1 MFITKSSQSIKIQ
14 SEVSCPSTPRTK
26 ILFLLRSSTT
36 LSERAFACLDEVAD
50 AMIISSANEEIS
62 VQPLRG
68 IIFDRNG
75 EILVNNLPTFDL
87 ITKPY
92 FIDNPNDFLLKL
104 SSFIRIDREDK
115 ELFLTQFKR
124 AKALNKELT
133 LKQSISEEERA
144 RFLVRSH
151 MFENT
156 YVGKRYLRNYLYPE
170 IFSHSIGYVGRP
182 NEEETDMLYALQN
195 LNKKINYTYTN
206 QLIIGKT
213 GLEFIYEDSLKGEF
227 GNNLREVDA
236 QGKTIDEKISSDPEI
251 GKDLYTSLDLKSHQ
265 AAHKA
270 FSNRKGAVVAVDI
283 KDGSIV
289 TLFSSPTFSTNQ
301 LANGILKKDF
311 DQLLSSNEKPFFNRA
326 LKGRYPPASA
336 IKPAIAIYGIEEGL
350 IDWNFSIF
358 DEGFFTLPED
368 GRIYRD
374 WKEGGHGNTNL
385 FKAITQSSNTY
396 FFDLAYRSDI
406 NQLNKHLLSLGFGQ
420 KACIDC
426 FEEDKVFVPEP
437 NWKMNKHNFGWFKG
451 DTVNMGVGQ
460 GYLVSTPIQLAKY
473 AYIIANKGKY
483 NDLSLKKNLV
493 KDKKSINFSKFSNDD
508 WYKLHES
515 MINVVEGNTGTARRL
530 KEKKSYIVAA
540 KTGTAELV
548 SGDNRE
554 QYMETRLDNSLRDH
568 ALIIAF
574 GPMPN
579 PRYAV
584 SVVVENGESGGSVAG
599 PVAIS
604 VLNALI
610 QE

>member
-1 MFITKSSQSIKIQ
+1 MTEINETYKEKTSFNKRLIFLYVVFGILGIVFYYQIFNLQISNY
-14 SEVSCPSTPRTK
+14 SEYEIAAK
-26 ILFLLRSSTT
+26 NNK
-36 LSERAFACLDEVAD
+36 
-50 AMIISSANEEIS
+50 NEEIS

-68 IIFDRNG
+68 IIYDRNG
-75 EILVNNLPTFDL
+75 EILVNNIPSFDL
-87 ITKPY
+87 ITKPI
-92 FIDNPNDFLLKL
+92 FIDDSNDFLLKL
-104 SSFIRIDREDK
+104 SSFLEIDEDEK
-115 ELFLTQFKR
+115 KVFLSKFEK

-133 LKQSISEEERA
+133 LMQSISDEDRA
-144 RFLVRSH
+144 KFLVRSH
-151 MFENT
+151 MFENA

-182 NEEETDMLYALQN
+182 NEDELDDIYELKG
-195 LNKKINYTYTN
+195 LNQKINFTYTN
-206 QLIIGKT
+206 QLIVGKT
-213 GLEFIYEDSLKGEF
+213 GLEFTYEDILTGEF
-227 GNNLREVDA
+227 GKNLREVDA
-236 QGKTIDEKISSDPEI
+236 RGRTLGEEISIESKA
-251 GKDLYTSLDLKSHQ
+251 GNNLHTSLDLKSHQ

-270 FSNRKGAVVAVDI
+270 LNNRKGAVVAIDI

-301 LANGILKKDF
+301 LVNGILQKDL
-311 DQLLSSNEKPFFNRA
+311 DKLLLSQEKPFFNRA
-326 LKGRYPPASA
+326 LKGRYPPASS
-336 IKPAIAIYGIEEGL
+336 IKPAIAMFGIDQGL

-374 WKEGGHGNTNL
+374 WKEGGHGDTNL

-406 NQLNKHLLSLGFGQ
+406 NQLHQHLLSIGFGN
-420 KACIDC
+420 KTCIDC

-437 NWKMNKHNFGWFKG
+437 SWKMNKHNFGWFKG

-473 AYIIANKGKY
+473 AYIIANKGNFY
-483 NDLSLKKNLV
+483 DLSLKKDLV
-493 KDKKSINFSKFSNDD
+493 KNEKNIEFNKFSNDD
-508 WYKLHES
+508 WFKLHES
-515 MINVVEGNTGTARRL
+515 MVNVVEGNTGTARSLR
-530 KEKKSYIVAA
+530 EKKDYIVAA

-554 QYMETRLDNSLRDH
+554 QYSETRLDDSLRDH

-604 VLNALI
+604 VLNSLI

>member
-1 MFITKSSQSIKIQ
+1 MDINETLREKSSFNKRFIFLYLIFGIMGVVFYYQIFNLQISNY
-14 SEVSCPSTPRTK
+14 SEYEIAAK
-26 ILFLLRSSTT
+26 NNKNI
-36 LSERAFACLDEVAD
+36 
-50 AMIISSANEEIS
+50 EIS

-75 EILVNNLPTFDL
+75 EILVNNIPTFDL

-92 FIDNPNDFLLKL
+92 FIDNPDDFLLAL
-104 SSFIRIDREDK
+104 SSFLKITNEEK
-115 ELFLTQFKR
+115 ENFLEEFDN

-133 LKQSISEEERA
+133 LMRSITDEEKA
-144 RFLVRSH
+144 KFLVRSH
-151 MFENT
+151 SLKNA

-182 NEEETDMLYALQN
+182 NEDELDKIYGSLN
-195 LNKKINYTYTN
+195 LNNKINFSYTN
-206 QLIIGKT
+206 QLLVGKT
-213 GLEFIYEDSLKGEF
+213 GLEVIYEDSLKGEF
-227 GNNLREVDA
+227 GTNIREVDA
-236 QGKTIDEKISSDPEI
+236 RGRTIDEAISASPKT
-251 GKDLYTSLDLKSHQ
+251 GNNLYTSLDLKSHQ
-265 AAHKA
+265 AANKA
-270 FSNRKGAVVAVDI
+270 LNGRKGAIVAIDI

-289 TLFSSPTFSTNQ
+289 TLFSSPTFSANQ
-301 LANGILKKDF
+301 LANGILKRDF

-326 LKGRYPPASA
+326 LKGRYPPASS
-336 IKPAIAIYGIEEGL
+336 IKPAIAIYGIEEEL
-350 IDWNFSIF
+350 IDWDFSLF

-406 NQLNKHLLSLGFGQ
+406 NKLNAHLSSLGFGD

-426 FEEDKVFVPEP
+426 FEEDRVFVPNP
-437 NWKMNKHNFGWFKG
+437 SWKMNKHNFGWFKG

-483 NDLSLKKNLV
+483 SDLSLKKDLV
-493 KDKKSINFSKFSNDD
+493 KNEMNIQFNTFSNDD

-515 MINVVEGNTGTARRL
+515 MVNVIEGNTGTARRL
-530 KEKKSYIVAA
+530 KETKSYVVAA

-548 SGDNRE
+548 SADSKD
-554 QYMETRLDNSLRDH
+554 QYVETRLDDSLRDH

-574 GPMPN
+574 GPIPN

-604 VLNALI
+604 VLNSLI

>member
-1 MFITKSSQSIKIQ
+1 MIEINETYKEKISFNKRLIFLYVVFGILGIVFYYQ
-14 SEVSCPSTPRTK
+14 IFNLQISNYSEYEIAAK
-26 ILFLLRSSTT
+26 NNK
-36 LSERAFACLDEVAD
+36 
-50 AMIISSANEEIS
+50 NEEIS

-68 IIFDRNG
+68 IIYDRNG
-75 EILVNNLPTFDL
+75 EILVNNIPSFDL
-87 ITKPY
+87 ITKPI
-92 FIDNPNDFLLKL
+92 FIDDSNDFLLKL
-104 SSFIRIDREDK
+104 SSFLEIDEDEK
-115 ELFLTQFKR
+115 KVFLSQFEK

-133 LKQSISEEERA
+133 LMQSISDEDRA
-144 RFLVRSH
+144 KFLVRSH
-151 MFENT
+151 MFENA

-182 NEEETDMLYALQN
+182 NEDELDDIYELKG
-195 LNKKINYTYTN
+195 LNQKINFTYTN
-206 QLIIGKT
+206 QLIVGKT
-213 GLEFIYEDSLKGEF
+213 GLEFTYEDILTGEF
-227 GNNLREVDA
+227 GKNLREVDA
-236 QGKTIDEKISSDPEI
+236 RGRTLGEEISTESKA
-251 GKDLYTSLDLKSHQ
+251 GNNLYTSLDLQSHQ

-270 FSNRKGAVVAVDI
+270 LNNRKGAVVAIDI

-301 LANGILKKDF
+301 LVNGILQKDL
-311 DQLLSSNEKPFFNRA
+311 DKLLFSQEKPFFNRA
-326 LKGRYPPASA
+326 LKGRYPPASS
-336 IKPAIAIYGIEEGL
+336 IKPAIAMFGIDLGL

-374 WKEGGHGNTNL
+374 WKEGGHGDTNL

-406 NQLNKHLLSLGFGQ
+406 NQLNKHLLSIGFGD
-420 KACIDC
+420 KTCIDC

-437 NWKMNKHNFGWFKG
+437 SWKMNKHNFGWFKG

-473 AYIIANKGKY
+473 AYIIANKGNFY
-483 NDLSLKKNLV
+483 DLSLKRDLV
-493 KDKKSINFSKFSNDD
+493 KNEKSIEFNKFSNDD
-508 WYKLHES
+508 WFKLHES
-515 MINVVEGNTGTARRL
+515 MVNVIEGNTGTARSLR
-530 KEKKSYIVAA
+530 EKKDYIVAA

-554 QYMETRLDNSLRDH
+554 QYSETRLDDSLRDH

-604 VLNALI
+604 VLNSLI

>member
-1 MFITKSSQSIKIQ
+1 MDINETLREKSSFNKRFIFLYLIFGIMGAVFYYQIFNLQISNY
-14 SEVSCPSTPRTK
+14 SEYEIAAK
-26 ILFLLRSSTT
+26 NNKNI
-36 LSERAFACLDEVAD
+36 
-50 AMIISSANEEIS
+50 EIS

-75 EILVNNLPTFDL
+75 EILVNNIPTFDL

-92 FIDNPNDFLLKL
+92 FIDNPDDFLLAL
-104 SSFIRIDREDK
+104 SSFLKITNEEK
-115 ELFLTQFKR
+115 ENFLEEFDN

-133 LKQSISEEERA
+133 LMRSITDEEKA
-144 RFLVRSH
+144 KFLVRSH
-151 MFENT
+151 SLKNA

-182 NEEETDMLYALQN
+182 NEDELDKIYGSLN
-195 LNKKINYTYTN
+195 LNNKINFSYTN
-206 QLIIGKT
+206 QLLVGKT
-213 GLEFIYEDSLKGEF
+213 GLEVIYEDTLKGEF
-227 GNNLREVDA
+227 GTNIREVDA
-236 QGKTIDEKISSDPEI
+236 RGRTIDEAISASPKT
-251 GKDLYTSLDLKSHQ
+251 GNNLYTSLDLKSHQ
-265 AAHKA
+265 AANKA
-270 FSNRKGAVVAVDI
+270 LNGRKGAIVAIDI

-289 TLFSSPTFSTNQ
+289 TLFSSPTFSANQ
-301 LANGILKKDF
+301 LANGILKRDF

-326 LKGRYPPASA
+326 LKGRYPPASS
-336 IKPAIAIYGIEEGL
+336 IKPAIAIYGIEEEL
-350 IDWNFSIF
+350 IDWDFSLF

-406 NQLNKHLLSLGFGQ
+406 NKLNAHLVSLGFGD

-426 FEEDKVFVPEP
+426 FEEDRVFVPNP
-437 NWKMNKHNFGWFKG
+437 SWKMNKHNFGWFKG

-483 NDLSLKKNLV
+483 SDLSLKKDLV
-493 KDKKSINFSKFSNDD
+493 KNEMNIQFNKFSDDD

-515 MINVVEGNTGTARRL
+515 MVNVIEGDTGTARRL
-530 KEKKSYIVAA
+530 KETKSYVVAA

-548 SGDNRE
+548 SADSKD
-554 QYMETRLDNSLRDH
+554 QYVETRLDDSLRDH

-574 GPMPN
+574 GPIPN
-579 PRYAV
+579 PRYAI

-604 VLNALI
+604 VLNSLI

>member
-1 MFITKSSQSIKIQ
+1 MDINETLREKSSFNKRFIFLYLIFGIMGVVFYYQIFNLQISNY
-14 SEVSCPSTPRTK
+14 SEYEIAAK
-26 ILFLLRSSTT
+26 NNKNI
-36 LSERAFACLDEVAD
+36 
-50 AMIISSANEEIS
+50 EIS

-75 EILVNNLPTFDL
+75 EILVNNIPTFDL

-92 FIDNPNDFLLKL
+92 FIDNPDDFLLAL
-104 SSFIRIDREDK
+104 SSFLKITNEEK
-115 ELFLTQFKR
+115 KNFLEEFDN

-133 LKQSISEEERA
+133 LMRSITDEEKA
-144 RFLVRSH
+144 KFLVRSH
-151 MFENT
+151 SFKNA

-182 NEEETDMLYALQN
+182 NEDELDKIYGSLN
-195 LNKKINYTYTN
+195 LNNKINFSYTN
-206 QLIIGKT
+206 QLLVGKT
-213 GLEFIYEDSLKGEF
+213 GLEVIYEDTLKGEF
-227 GNNLREVDA
+227 GVNIREVDA
-236 QGKTIDEKISSDPEI
+236 RGRTIDEAISASPKT
-251 GKDLYTSLDLKSHQ
+251 GNNLYTSLDLKSHQ
-265 AAHKA
+265 VANKA
-270 FSNRKGAVVAVDI
+270 LNGRKGAIVAIDI

-289 TLFSSPTFSTNQ
+289 TLFSSPTFSANQ
-301 LANGILKKDF
+301 LANGILKRDF

-326 LKGRYPPASA
+326 LKGRYPPASS
-336 IKPAIAIYGIEEGL
+336 IKPAIAIYGIEEEL
-350 IDWNFSIF
+350 IDWDFSLF

-406 NQLNKHLLSLGFGQ
+406 NKLNAHLLSLGFGE

-426 FEEDKVFVPEP
+426 FEEDRVFVPNP
-437 NWKMNKHNFGWFKG
+437 SWKMNKHNFGWFKG

-483 NDLSLKKNLV
+483 SDLSLKKDLV
-493 KDKKSINFSKFSNDD
+493 KNEMNIQFNKFSNDD

-515 MINVVEGNTGTARRL
+515 MVNVIEGNTGTARRL
-530 KEKKSYIVAA
+530 KETKSYVVAA

-548 SGDNRE
+548 SADSKD
-554 QYMETRLDNSLRDH
+554 QYVETRLDDSLRDH

-574 GPMPN
+574 GPIPN

-604 VLNALI
+604 VLNSLI

>member
-1 MFITKSSQSIKIQ
+1 MDINETLREKSSFNKRFIFLYLIFGIMGVVFYYQIFNLQISNY
-14 SEVSCPSTPRTK
+14 SEYEIAAK
-26 ILFLLRSSTT
+26 NNKNI
-36 LSERAFACLDEVAD
+36 
-50 AMIISSANEEIS
+50 EIS

-75 EILVNNLPTFDL
+75 EILVNNIPTFDL

-92 FIDNPNDFLLKL
+92 FIDNPDDFLLAL
-104 SSFIRIDREDK
+104 SSFLKITNEEK
-115 ELFLTQFKR
+115 KNFLEEFDN

-133 LKQSISEEERA
+133 LMRSLTDEEKA
-144 RFLVRSH
+144 KFLVRSH
-151 MFENT
+151 SFKNA

-182 NEEETDMLYALQN
+182 NEDELDKIYGSLN
-195 LNKKINYTYTN
+195 LNNKINFSYTN
-206 QLIIGKT
+206 QLLVGKT
-213 GLEFIYEDSLKGEF
+213 GLEVIYEDTLKGEF
-227 GNNLREVDA
+227 GTNIREVDA
-236 QGKTIDEKISSDPEI
+236 RGRTIDEAIYAPPKT
-251 GKDLYTSLDLKSHQ
+251 GNNLYTSLDLKSHQ
-265 AAHKA
+265 AANKA
-270 FSNRKGAVVAVDI
+270 LNGRKGAIVAIDI

-289 TLFSSPTFSTNQ
+289 TLFSSPTFSANQ
-301 LANGILKKDF
+301 LANGILKRDF

-326 LKGRYPPASA
+326 LKGRYPPASS
-336 IKPAIAIYGIEEGL
+336 IKPAIAIYGIEEEL
-350 IDWNFSIF
+350 IDWDFSLF

-406 NQLNKHLLSLGFGQ
+406 NKLNAHLVSLGFGD

-426 FEEDKVFVPEP
+426 FEEDRVFVPNP
-437 NWKMNKHNFGWFKG
+437 SWKMNKHNFGWFKG

-483 NDLSLKKNLV
+483 SDLSLKKDLV
-493 KDKKSINFSKFSNDD
+493 KNEMKIQFNKFSNDD

-515 MINVVEGNTGTARRL
+515 MVNVIEGNTGTARRL
-530 KEKKSYIVAA
+530 KETKSYVVAA

-548 SGDNRE
+548 SADSKD
-554 QYMETRLDNSLRDH
+554 QYVETRQDDSLRDH

-574 GPMPN
+574 GPIPN

-604 VLNALI
+604 VLNSLI

>member
-1 MFITKSSQSIKIQ
+1 MDINETLREKSSFNKRFIFLYLIFGIMGVVFYYQIFNLQISNY
-14 SEVSCPSTPRTK
+14 SEYEIAAK
-26 ILFLLRSSTT
+26 NNKNI
-36 LSERAFACLDEVAD
+36 
-50 AMIISSANEEIS
+50 EIS

-75 EILVNNLPTFDL
+75 EILVNNIPTFDL

-92 FIDNPNDFLLKL
+92 FIDNPDDFLLAL
-104 SSFIRIDREDK
+104 SSFLKITNEEK
-115 ELFLTQFKR
+115 KNFLEEFDN

-133 LKQSISEEERA
+133 LMRSITDEEKA
-144 RFLVRSH
+144 KFLVRSH
-151 MFENT
+151 SFKNA

-182 NEEETDMLYALQN
+182 NEDELDKIYGSLN
-195 LNKKINYTYTN
+195 LNNKINFSYTN
-206 QLIIGKT
+206 QLLVGKT
-213 GLEFIYEDSLKGEF
+213 GLEVIYEDTLKGEF
-227 GNNLREVDA
+227 GVNIREVDA
-236 QGKTIDEKISSDPEI
+236 RGRTIDEAISASPKT
-251 GKDLYTSLDLKSHQ
+251 GNNLYTSLDLKSHQ
-265 AAHKA
+265 AANKA
-270 FSNRKGAVVAVDI
+270 LNGRKGAIVAIDI

-289 TLFSSPTFSTNQ
+289 TLFSSPTFSANQ
-301 LANGILKKDF
+301 LANGILKRDF

-326 LKGRYPPASA
+326 LKGRYPPASS
-336 IKPAIAIYGIEEGL
+336 IKPAIAIYGIEEEL
-350 IDWNFSIF
+350 IDWDFSLF

-406 NQLNKHLLSLGFGQ
+406 NKLNAHLLSLGFGE

-426 FEEDKVFVPEP
+426 FDEDRVFVPNP
-437 NWKMNKHNFGWFKG
+437 SWKMNKHNFGWFKG

-483 NDLSLKKNLV
+483 SDLSLKKDLV
-493 KDKKSINFSKFSNDD
+493 KNEMNIQFNKFSNDD

-515 MINVVEGNTGTARRL
+515 MVNVIEGNTGTARRL
-530 KEKKSYIVAA
+530 KETKSYVVAA

-548 SGDNRE
+548 SADSKD
-554 QYMETRLDNSLRDH
+554 QYVETRLDDSLRDH

-574 GPMPN
+574 GPIPN

-604 VLNALI
+604 VLNSLI

>member
-1 MFITKSSQSIKIQ
+1 MTEINETFKEKSSFNKRLIFLYIAFGILGGISYYQIFNLQISNY
-14 SEVSCPSTPRTK
+14 SEYEIAAENNK
-26 ILFLLRSSTT
+26 
-36 LSERAFACLDEVAD
+36 
-50 AMIISSANEEIS
+50 NEEIS

-336 IKPAIAIYGIEEGL
+336 IKPAIAMYGIEEGL

>member
-1 MFITKSSQSIKIQ
+1 MDINETLREKSSFNKRFIFLYLIFGIMGAVFYYQIFNLQISNY
-14 SEVSCPSTPRTK
+14 SEYEIAAK
-26 ILFLLRSSTT
+26 NNKNI
-36 LSERAFACLDEVAD
+36 
-50 AMIISSANEEIS
+50 EIS

-75 EILVNNLPTFDL
+75 EILVNNIPTFDL

-92 FIDNPNDFLLKL
+92 FIDNPDDFLLAL
-104 SSFIRIDREDK
+104 SSFLKITNEEK
-115 ELFLTQFKR
+115 KNFLEEFDN

-133 LKQSISEEERA
+133 LMRSITDEEKA
-144 RFLVRSH
+144 KFLVRSH
-151 MFENT
+151 SFKNA

-182 NEEETDMLYALQN
+182 NEDELDKIYGSLN
-195 LNKKINYTYTN
+195 LNNKINFSYTN
-206 QLIIGKT
+206 QLLVGKT
-213 GLEFIYEDSLKGEF
+213 GLEVIYEDTLKGEF
-227 GNNLREVDA
+227 GTNIREVDA
-236 QGKTIDEKISSDPEI
+236 RGRTIDEAISASPKT
-251 GKDLYTSLDLKSHQ
+251 GNNLYTSLDLKSHQ
-265 AAHKA
+265 AANKA
-270 FSNRKGAVVAVDI
+270 LNGRKGAIVAIDI

-289 TLFSSPTFSTNQ
+289 TLFSSPTFSANQ
-301 LANGILKKDF
+301 LANGILKRDF

-326 LKGRYPPASA
+326 LKGRYPPASS
-336 IKPAIAIYGIEEGL
+336 IKPAIAIYGIEEEL
-350 IDWNFSIF
+350 IDWDFSLF

-406 NQLNKHLLSLGFGQ
+406 NKLNAHLVSLGFGD

-426 FEEDKVFVPEP
+426 FEEDRVFVPNP
-437 NWKMNKHNFGWFKG
+437 SWKMNKHNFGWFKG

-483 NDLSLKKNLV
+483 SDLSLKKDLV
-493 KDKKSINFSKFSNDD
+493 KNEMNIQFNKFSNDD

-515 MINVVEGNTGTARRL
+515 MVNVIEGNTGTARRL
-530 KEKKSYIVAA
+530 KETKSYVVAA

-548 SGDNRE
+548 SADSKD
-554 QYMETRLDNSLRDH
+554 QYVETRLDDSLRDH

-604 VLNALI
+604 VLNSLI

>member
-1 MFITKSSQSIKIQ
+1 MTEINETYKEKTSFNKRLVFLYVTFGILGAVFYYQIFNLQISNY
-14 SEVSCPSTPRTK
+14 SEYEIAAK
-26 ILFLLRSSTT
+26 NNKN
-36 LSERAFACLDEVAD
+36 ER
-50 AMIISSANEEIS
+50 IS

-75 EILVNNLPTFDL
+75 EILVNNIPTFDL
-87 ITKPY
+87 ISKPF
-92 FIDNPNDFLLKL
+92 FIDDPDDFLLRL
-104 SSFIRIDREDK
+104 SSFLEIDAEDK
-115 ELFLTQFKR
+115 RVFLSQFEK

-133 LKQSISEEERA
+133 LKQSISDEDKA
-144 RFLVRSH
+144 KFLVRSH
-151 MFENT
+151 MFENA
-156 YVGKRYLRNYLYPE
+156 YVGKRYLRNYLYPK
-170 IFSHSIGYVGRP
+170 IFSHSIGYVGKP
-182 NEEETDMLYALQN
+182 NEDELDEIYQLKG
-195 LNKKINYTYTN
+195 LNKKINFTYTN

-213 GLEFIYEDSLKGEF
+213 GLEFTYEDILTGEF

-236 QGKTIDEKISSDPEI
+236 RGRTLGEKISSAPII
-251 GKDLYTSLDLKSHQ
+251 GENLYTSLDLKSHQ

-270 FSNRKGAVVAVDI
+270 LNNRKGAVVAIDI

-289 TLFSSPTFSTNQ
+289 TLFSSPTFPTNQ
-301 LANGILKKDF
+301 LANGILQKDF
-311 DQLLSSNEKPFFNRA
+311 DELLLSEEKPFFNRA

-336 IKPAIAIYGIEEGL
+336 IKPAIAMYGIEEEL

-406 NQLNKHLLSLGFGQ
+406 NQLNKHLLSLGFGD

-437 NWKMNKHNFGWFKG
+437 SWKMNKHNFGWFKG

-460 GYLVSTPIQLAKY
+460 GYLVSTPVQLAKY
-473 AYIIANKGKY
+473 AYIMANKGKFS
-483 NDLSLKKNLV
+483 DLSLKKDLV
-493 KDKKSINFSKFSNDD
+493 KSKKSIEFNKFSNDD
-508 WYKLHES
+508 WFKLHES
-515 MINVVEGNTGTARRL
+515 MINVIEGNTGTARRL
-530 KEKKSYIVAA
+530 REKKNYIVAA

-554 QYMETRLDNSLRDH
+554 QYSEIRLDDNLRDH

-604 VLNALI
+604 VLNSLI

>member
-1 MFITKSSQSIKIQ
+1 MIEINETYKEKISFNKRLVFLYIAFGVLGIVFYYQ
-14 SEVSCPSTPRTK
+14 IFNLQISNYSEYDIAAK
-26 ILFLLRSSTT
+26 NNK
-36 LSERAFACLDEVAD
+36 
-50 AMIISSANEEIS
+50 NEEIS

-68 IIFDRNG
+68 IIYDRNG
-75 EILVNNLPTFDL
+75 QILVNNIPTFDL
-87 ITKPY
+87 ITKPL
-92 FIDNPNDFLLKL
+92 FIDDPDDFLLKL
-104 SSFIRIDREDK
+104 SSFLEISK
-115 ELFLTQFKR
+115 EEKKVFLSQFQR
-124 AKALNKELT
+124 AKVLNKELT
-133 LKQSISEEERA
+133 LMQSISDEDRA
-144 RFLVRSH
+144 KFLVRSH
-151 MFENT
+151 LFESA
-156 YVGKRYLRNYLYPE
+156 YIGKRHLRNYLYPE
-170 IFSHSIGYVGRP
+170 IFSHSIGYVGKP
-182 NEEETDMLYALQN
+182 NEDELEKIYELES
-195 LNKKINYTYTN
+195 LNQKINYSYTN
-206 QLIIGKT
+206 QLIVGKT
-213 GLEFIYEDSLKGEF
+213 GLEFTYDDILMGQF
-227 GNNLREVDA
+227 GTNLREVDA
-236 QGKTIDEKISSDPEI
+236 RGRTLSEEI
-251 GKDLYTSLDLKSHQ
+251 FLDSKVGNNLFTSLDLKSHQ

-270 FSNRKGAVVAVDI
+270 LNNRKGAVVAIDI

-301 LANGILKKDF
+301 LVNGILQKDF
-311 DQLLSSNEKPFFNRA
+311 DELLLSEEKPFFNRA
-326 LKGRYPPASA
+326 LKGRYPPASS
-336 IKPAIAIYGIEEGL
+336 IKPAIAMFGIEQGL

-374 WKEGGHGNTNL
+374 WKEGGHGDTNL

-406 NQLNKHLLSLGFGQ
+406 NQLNKHLLSLGFGD

-437 NWKMNKHNFGWFKG
+437 SWKMNKHNFGWFKG

-473 AYIIANKGKY
+473 AYIIANKGRFF
-483 NDLSLKKNLV
+483 DLSLKNDLV
-493 KDKKSINFSKFSNDD
+493 KNENRIEFNEFSNDD
-508 WYKLHES
+508 WFKLHES
-515 MINVVEGNTGTARRL
+515 MVNVIEGNTGTARRL
-530 KEKKSYIVAA
+530 RERKNYIVAA

-554 QYMETRLDNSLRDH
+554 QYSETRLDDNLRDH

-579 PRYAV
+579 PRYAI

-604 VLNALI
+604 VLNSLI

>member
-1 MFITKSSQSIKIQ
+1 MDINETLREKSSFNKRFIFLYLIFGIMGVVFYYQIFNLQISNY
-14 SEVSCPSTPRTK
+14 SEYEIAAK
-26 ILFLLRSSTT
+26 NNKNI
-36 LSERAFACLDEVAD
+36 
-50 AMIISSANEEIS
+50 EIS

-75 EILVNNLPTFDL
+75 EILVNNIPTFDL

-92 FIDNPNDFLLKL
+92 FIDNPDDFLLAL
-104 SSFIRIDREDK
+104 SSFLKITNEEK
-115 ELFLTQFKR
+115 KNFLEEFDN

-133 LKQSISEEERA
+133 LMRSITDEEKA
-144 RFLVRSH
+144 KFLVRSH
-151 MFENT
+151 SFKNA

-182 NEEETDMLYALQN
+182 NEDELDKIYGSLN
-195 LNKKINYTYTN
+195 LNNKINFSYTN
-206 QLIIGKT
+206 QLLVGKT
-213 GLEFIYEDSLKGEF
+213 GLEVIYEDTLKGEF
-227 GNNLREVDA
+227 GTNIREVDA
-236 QGKTIDEKISSDPEI
+236 RGRTIDEAISASPKT
-251 GKDLYTSLDLKSHQ
+251 GNNLYTSLDLKSHQ
-265 AAHKA
+265 AANKA
-270 FSNRKGAVVAVDI
+270 LNGRKGAIVAIDI

-289 TLFSSPTFSTNQ
+289 TLFSSPTFSANQ
-301 LANGILKKDF
+301 LANGILKRDF

-326 LKGRYPPASA
+326 LKGRYPPASS
-336 IKPAIAIYGIEEGL
+336 IKPAIAIYGIEEEL
-350 IDWNFSIF
+350 IDWDFSLF

-406 NQLNKHLLSLGFGQ
+406 NKLNAHLSSLGFGD

-426 FEEDKVFVPEP
+426 FEEDRVFVPNP
-437 NWKMNKHNFGWFKG
+437 SWKMNKHNFGWFKG

-483 NDLSLKKNLV
+483 SDLSLKKDLV
-493 KDKKSINFSKFSNDD
+493 KNEMNIQFNKFSNDD

-515 MINVVEGNTGTARRL
+515 MVNVIEGNTGTARRL
-530 KEKKSYIVAA
+530 KETKSYVVAA

-548 SGDNRE
+548 SADSKD
-554 QYMETRLDNSLRDH
+554 QYVETRLDDSLRDH

-604 VLNALI
+604 VLNSLI

>member
-1 MFITKSSQSIKIQ
+1 MDINETLREKSSFNKRFIFLYLIFGIMGVVFYYQIFNLQISNY
-14 SEVSCPSTPRTK
+14 SEYEIAAK
-26 ILFLLRSSTT
+26 NNKNI
-36 LSERAFACLDEVAD
+36 
-50 AMIISSANEEIS
+50 EIS

-75 EILVNNLPTFDL
+75 EILVNNIPTFDL

-92 FIDNPNDFLLKL
+92 FIDNPDDFLLAL
-104 SSFIRIDREDK
+104 SSFLKITNEEK
-115 ELFLTQFKR
+115 KNFLEEFDN

-133 LKQSISEEERA
+133 LMRSITDEEKA
-144 RFLVRSH
+144 KFLVRSH
-151 MFENT
+151 SFKNA

-182 NEEETDMLYALQN
+182 NEDELDKIYGSLN
-195 LNKKINYTYTN
+195 LNNKINFSYTN
-206 QLIIGKT
+206 QLLVGKT
-213 GLEFIYEDSLKGEF
+213 GLEVIYEDTLKGEF
-227 GNNLREVDA
+227 GTNIREVDA
-236 QGKTIDEKISSDPEI
+236 RGRTIDEAISASPKT
-251 GKDLYTSLDLKSHQ
+251 GNNLYTSLDLKSHQ
-265 AAHKA
+265 AANKA
-270 FSNRKGAVVAVDI
+270 LNGRKGAIVAIDI

-289 TLFSSPTFSTNQ
+289 TLFSSPTFSANQ
-301 LANGILKKDF
+301 LANGILKRDF

-326 LKGRYPPASA
+326 LKGRYPPASS
-336 IKPAIAIYGIEEGL
+336 IKPAIAIYGIEEEL
-350 IDWNFSIF
+350 IDWDFSLF

-406 NQLNKHLLSLGFGQ
+406 NKLNAHLVSLGFGD

-426 FEEDKVFVPEP
+426 FEEDRVFVPNP
-437 NWKMNKHNFGWFKG
+437 SWKMNKHNFGWFKG

-483 NDLSLKKNLV
+483 SDLSLKKDLV
-493 KDKKSINFSKFSNDD
+493 KNEMNIQFNTFSNDD

-515 MINVVEGNTGTARRL
+515 MVNVIEGDTGTARRL
-530 KEKKSYIVAA
+530 KETKSYVVAA

-548 SGDNRE
+548 SADSKD
-554 QYMETRLDNSLRDH
+554 QYVETRLDDSLRDH

-574 GPMPN
+574 GPIPN
-579 PRYAV
+579 PRYAI

-604 VLNALI
+604 VLNSLI

>member
-1 MFITKSSQSIKIQ
+1 MTDINETLKEKLSFNKRLIFLYIAFGILGIIFYSQIFNLQISNY
-14 SEVSCPSTPRTK
+14 SEYEIAAENNKNV
-26 ILFLLRSSTT
+26 
-36 LSERAFACLDEVAD
+36 
-50 AMIISSANEEIS
+50 EIS

-75 EILVNNLPTFDL
+75 EILVNNTPTFDL

-92 FIDNPNDFLLKL
+92 FIDNPYDFLKKL
-104 SSFIRIDREDK
+104 SSFLIIQEKDK
-115 ELFLTQFKR
+115 EAFLKQFEN

-133 LKQSISEEERA
+133 LKRSISENDRA
-144 RFLVRSH
+144 KFLVRSH
-151 MFENT
+151 MFDNA
-156 YVGKRYLRNYLYPE
+156 YVGKRYLRNHLYPE

-182 NEEETDMLYALQN
+182 NEDESDKIYNSKN
-195 LNKKINYTYTN
+195 LNKNINFTYTN

-213 GLEFIYEDSLKGEF
+213 GLEFIYEETLKGEF
-227 GNNLREVDA
+227 GKNLREVDA
-236 QGKTIDEKISSDPEI
+236 KGRTIIEEISSDPKV
-251 GKDLYTSLDLKSHQ
+251 GNNLYTSLDLKSHQ

-270 FSNRKGAVVAVDI
+270 LNKRKGAVVAVDI
-283 KDGSIV
+283 QDGSIV
-289 TLFSSPTFSTNQ
+289 TLFSSPTFPTNQ
-301 LANGILKKDF
+301 IANGILKKDF
-311 DQLLSSNEKPFFNRA
+311 DELLSSKEKPFFNRA

-336 IKPAIAIYGIEEGL
+336 IKPAIAMYGIEEGL
-350 IDWNFSIF
+350 IDWDFSIF
-358 DEGFFTLPED
+358 DKGFFTLPED

-374 WKEGGHGNTNL
+374 WKEGGHGETNL

-396 FFDLAYRSDI
+396 FFDLAYRADI
-406 NQLNKHLLSLGFGQ
+406 NKLNTHLLTLGFGE

-426 FEEDKVFVPEP
+426 FQEDKVFVPQP
-437 NWKMNKHNFGWFKG
+437 TWKMNKHNFGWFKG

-473 AYIIANKGKY
+473 AYIIANKGIY
-483 NDLSLKKNLV
+483 YDLSLKKDLV
-493 KDKKSINFSKFSNDD
+493 KDKKRIELKKFSNDD

-515 MINVVEGNTGTARRL
+515 MINVVEGRTGTARRL
-530 KEKKSYIVAA
+530 KDKKSYIVAA

-554 QYMETRLDNSLRDH
+554 QYIETRQDDNLRDH

-604 VLNALI
+604 VLNSLI

>member
-1 MFITKSSQSIKIQ
+1 MIEINETYKEKISFNKRLIFLYVVFGILGIVFYYQ
-14 SEVSCPSTPRTK
+14 IFNLQISNYSEYEIAAK
-26 ILFLLRSSTT
+26 NNK
-36 LSERAFACLDEVAD
+36 
-50 AMIISSANEEIS
+50 NEEIS

-68 IIFDRNG
+68 IIYDRNG
-75 EILVNNLPTFDL
+75 EILVNNIPSFDL
-87 ITKPY
+87 ITKPI
-92 FIDNPNDFLLKL
+92 FIDDSNDFLIKL
-104 SSFIRIDREDK
+104 SSFLEIDEDEK
-115 ELFLTQFKR
+115 KVFLSQFEK

-133 LKQSISEEERA
+133 LMQSISDEDRA
-144 RFLVRSH
+144 KFLVRSH
-151 MFENT
+151 MFENA

-182 NEEETDMLYALQN
+182 NEDELDDIYELKG
-195 LNKKINYTYTN
+195 LNQKINFTYTN
-206 QLIIGKT
+206 QLIVGKT
-213 GLEFIYEDSLKGEF
+213 GLEFTYEDILTGEF
-227 GNNLREVDA
+227 GKNLREVDA
-236 QGKTIDEKISSDPEI
+236 RGRTLGEEISTESKA
-251 GKDLYTSLDLKSHQ
+251 GNNLYTSLDLQSHQ

-270 FSNRKGAVVAVDI
+270 FNNRKGAVVAIDI

-301 LANGILKKDF
+301 LVNGILQKDL
-311 DQLLSSNEKPFFNRA
+311 DKLLFSQEKPFFNRA
-326 LKGRYPPASA
+326 LKGRYPPASS
-336 IKPAIAIYGIEEGL
+336 IKPAIAMFGIDQGL

-374 WKEGGHGNTNL
+374 WKEGGHGDTNL

-406 NQLNKHLLSLGFGQ
+406 NQLNKHLLSIGFGD
-420 KACIDC
+420 KTCVDC

-437 NWKMNKHNFGWFKG
+437 SWKMNKHNFGWFKG

-473 AYIIANKGKY
+473 AYIMANKGKFF
-483 NDLSLKKNLV
+483 DLSLKKDLV
-493 KDKKSINFSKFSNDD
+493 KNEKSIEFNKFSNDD
-508 WYKLHES
+508 WFKLHES
-515 MINVVEGNTGTARRL
+515 MVNVIEGNTGTARSLR
-530 KEKKSYIVAA
+530 EKKDYIVAA

-554 QYMETRLDNSLRDH
+554 QYSETRLDDSLRDH

-604 VLNALI
+604 VLNSLI

>member
-1 MFITKSSQSIKIQ
+1 MDINETLREKSSFNKRFIFLYLIFGIMGVVFYYQIFNLQISNY
-14 SEVSCPSTPRTK
+14 SEYEIAAK
-26 ILFLLRSSTT
+26 NNKNI
-36 LSERAFACLDEVAD
+36 
-50 AMIISSANEEIS
+50 EIS

-75 EILVNNLPTFDL
+75 EILVNNIPTFDL

-92 FIDNPNDFLLKL
+92 FIDNPDDFLLAL
-104 SSFIRIDREDK
+104 SSFLKITNEEK
-115 ELFLTQFKR
+115 KNFLEEFDN

-133 LKQSISEEERA
+133 LMRSITDEEKA
-144 RFLVRSH
+144 KFLVRSH
-151 MFENT
+151 SFKNA

-182 NEEETDMLYALQN
+182 NEDELDKIYGSLN
-195 LNKKINYTYTN
+195 LNNKINFSYTN
-206 QLIIGKT
+206 QLLVGKT
-213 GLEFIYEDSLKGEF
+213 GLEVIYEDTLKGEF
-227 GNNLREVDA
+227 GTNIREVDA
-236 QGKTIDEKISSDPEI
+236 RGRTIDEAISASPKT
-251 GKDLYTSLDLKSHQ
+251 GNNLYTSLDLKSHQ
-265 AAHKA
+265 AANKA
-270 FSNRKGAVVAVDI
+270 LNGRKGAIVAIDI

-289 TLFSSPTFSTNQ
+289 TLFSSPTFSANQ
-301 LANGILKKDF
+301 LANGILKRDF

-326 LKGRYPPASA
+326 LKGRYPPASS
-336 IKPAIAIYGIEEGL
+336 IKPAIAIYGIEEEL
-350 IDWNFSIF
+350 IDWDFSLF

-406 NQLNKHLLSLGFGQ
+406 NKLNAHLVSLGFGD

-426 FEEDKVFVPEP
+426 FEEDRVFVPNP
-437 NWKMNKHNFGWFKG
+437 SWKMNKHNFGWFKG

-483 NDLSLKKNLV
+483 SDLSLKKDLV
-493 KDKKSINFSKFSNDD
+493 KNEMNIQFNTFSNDD

-515 MINVVEGNTGTARRL
+515 MVNVIEGNTGTARRL
-530 KEKKSYIVAA
+530 KETKSYVVAA

-548 SGDNRE
+548 SADSKD
-554 QYMETRLDNSLRDH
+554 QYVETRLDDSLRDH

-574 GPMPN
+574 GPIPN

-604 VLNALI
+604 VLNSLI

>member
-1 MFITKSSQSIKIQ
+1 MTEINETYKEKTSFNKRLVFLYVTFGILGAVFYYQIFNLQISNY
-14 SEVSCPSTPRTK
+14 SEYEIAAK
-26 ILFLLRSSTT
+26 NNK
-36 LSERAFACLDEVAD
+36 
-50 AMIISSANEEIS
+50 NEEIS

-68 IIFDRNG
+68 IIYDRNG
-75 EILVNNLPTFDL
+75 EILVNNIPSFDL
-87 ITKPY
+87 ITKPI
-92 FIDNPNDFLLKL
+92 FIDDSNDFLLKL
-104 SSFIRIDREDK
+104 SSFLEIDEDEK
-115 ELFLTQFKR
+115 KVFLSQFEK

-133 LKQSISEEERA
+133 LMQSISDEDRA
-144 RFLVRSH
+144 KFLVRSH
-151 MFENT
+151 MFENA

-182 NEEETDMLYALQN
+182 NEDELDDIYELKG
-195 LNKKINYTYTN
+195 LNQKINFTYTN
-206 QLIIGKT
+206 QLIVGKT
-213 GLEFIYEDSLKGEF
+213 GLEFTYEDILTGEF
-227 GNNLREVDA
+227 GKNLREVDA
-236 QGKTIDEKISSDPEI
+236 RGRTLGEEISIESKA
-251 GKDLYTSLDLKSHQ
+251 GNNLYTSLDLQSHQ

-270 FSNRKGAVVAVDI
+270 LNNRKGAVVAIDI

-301 LANGILKKDF
+301 LVNGILQKDL
-311 DQLLSSNEKPFFNRA
+311 DKLLFSQEKPFFNRA
-326 LKGRYPPASA
+326 LKGRYPPASS
-336 IKPAIAIYGIEEGL
+336 IKPAIAMFGIDQGL

-374 WKEGGHGNTNL
+374 WKEGGHGDTNL

-406 NQLNKHLLSLGFGQ
+406 NQLNKHLLSIGFGD
-420 KACIDC
+420 KTCIDC

-437 NWKMNKHNFGWFKG
+437 SWKMNKHNFGWFKG

-473 AYIIANKGKY
+473 AYIIANKGNFY
-483 NDLSLKKNLV
+483 DLSLKKDLV
-493 KDKKSINFSKFSNDD
+493 KNEKSIEFNKFSNDD
-508 WYKLHES
+508 WFKLHES
-515 MINVVEGNTGTARRL
+515 MVNVIEGNTGTARSLR
-530 KEKKSYIVAA
+530 EKKDYIVAA

-554 QYMETRLDNSLRDH
+554 QYSETRLDDSLRDH

-604 VLNALI
+604 VLNSLI

>member
-1 MFITKSSQSIKIQ
+1 MDINETLREKSSFNKRFIFLYLIFGIMGVVFYYQIFNLQISNY
-14 SEVSCPSTPRTK
+14 SEYEIAAK
-26 ILFLLRSSTT
+26 NNKNI
-36 LSERAFACLDEVAD
+36 
-50 AMIISSANEEIS
+50 EIS

-75 EILVNNLPTFDL
+75 EILVNNIPTFDL

-92 FIDNPNDFLLKL
+92 FIDNPDDFLLAL
-104 SSFIRIDREDK
+104 SSFLKITNEEK
-115 ELFLTQFKR
+115 KNFLEEFDN

-133 LKQSISEEERA
+133 LMRSITDEEKA
-144 RFLVRSH
+144 KFLVRSH
-151 MFENT
+151 SFKNA

-182 NEEETDMLYALQN
+182 NEDELDKIYGSLN
-195 LNKKINYTYTN
+195 LNNKINFSYTN
-206 QLIIGKT
+206 QLLVGKT
-213 GLEFIYEDSLKGEF
+213 GLEVIYEDTLKGEF
-227 GNNLREVDA
+227 GVNIREVDA
-236 QGKTIDEKISSDPEI
+236 RGRTIDEAISASPKT
-251 GKDLYTSLDLKSHQ
+251 GNNLYTSLDLKSHQ
-265 AAHKA
+265 AANKA
-270 FSNRKGAVVAVDI
+270 LNGRKGAIVAIDI

-289 TLFSSPTFSTNQ
+289 TLFSSPTFSANQ
-301 LANGILKKDF
+301 LANGILKRDF

-326 LKGRYPPASA
+326 LKGRYPPASS
-336 IKPAIAIYGIEEGL
+336 IKPAIAIYGIEEEL
-350 IDWNFSIF
+350 IDWDFSLF

-406 NQLNKHLLSLGFGQ
+406 NKLNAHLVSLGFGD

-426 FEEDKVFVPEP
+426 FEEDRVFVPNP
-437 NWKMNKHNFGWFKG
+437 SWKMNKHNFGWFKG

-483 NDLSLKKNLV
+483 SDLSLKKDLV
-493 KDKKSINFSKFSNDD
+493 KNEMNIQFNKFSNDD

-515 MINVVEGNTGTARRL
+515 MVNVIEGNTGTARRL
-530 KEKKSYIVAA
+530 KETKSYVVAA

-548 SGDNRE
+548 SADSKD
-554 QYMETRLDNSLRDH
+554 QYVETRLDDSLRDH

-574 GPMPN
+574 GPIPN

-604 VLNALI
+604 VLNSLI

>member
-1 MFITKSSQSIKIQ
+1 MIEINETYKEKTSFNKRLIFLYVVFGILGIVFYYQIFNLQISNY
-14 SEVSCPSTPRTK
+14 SEYEIAAK
-26 ILFLLRSSTT
+26 NNK
-36 LSERAFACLDEVAD
+36 
-50 AMIISSANEEIS
+50 NEEIS

-68 IIFDRNG
+68 IIYDRNG
-75 EILVNNLPTFDL
+75 EILVNNIPSFDL
-87 ITKPY
+87 ITKPI
-92 FIDNPNDFLLKL
+92 FIDDSNDFLLKL
-104 SSFIRIDREDK
+104 SSFLEIDEDEK
-115 ELFLTQFKR
+115 KVFLSQFEK

-133 LKQSISEEERA
+133 LMQSISDEDRA
-144 RFLVRSH
+144 KFLVRSH
-151 MFENT
+151 MFENA

-182 NEEETDMLYALQN
+182 NEDELDNMYELKG
-195 LNKKINYTYTN
+195 LNQKINFTYTN
-206 QLIIGKT
+206 QLIVGKT
-213 GLEFIYEDSLKGEF
+213 GLEFTYEDILTGEF
-227 GNNLREVDA
+227 GKNLREVDA
-236 QGKTIDEKISSDPEI
+236 RGRTLGEEISVESKA
-251 GKDLYTSLDLKSHQ
+251 GNNLYTSLDLQSHQ

-270 FSNRKGAVVAVDI
+270 LNNRKGAVVAIDI

-301 LANGILKKDF
+301 LVNGILQKDL
-311 DQLLSSNEKPFFNRA
+311 DKLLFSQEKPFFNRA
-326 LKGRYPPASA
+326 LKGRYPPASS
-336 IKPAIAIYGIEEGL
+336 IKPAIAMFGIDQGL

-374 WKEGGHGNTNL
+374 WKEGGHGDTNL

-406 NQLNKHLLSLGFGQ
+406 NQLNKHLLSIGFGD
-420 KACIDC
+420 KTCIDC

-437 NWKMNKHNFGWFKG
+437 SWKMNKHNFGWFKG

-473 AYIIANKGKY
+473 AYIIANKGNFY
-483 NDLSLKKNLV
+483 DLSLKKDLV
-493 KDKKSINFSKFSNDD
+493 KNEKSIEFNKFSNDD
-508 WYKLHES
+508 WFKLHES
-515 MINVVEGNTGTARRL
+515 MVNVIEGNTGTARSLR
-530 KEKKSYIVAA
+530 EKKDYIVAA

-554 QYMETRLDNSLRDH
+554 QYSETRLDDSLRDH

-604 VLNALI
+604 VLNSLI

>member
-1 MFITKSSQSIKIQ
+1 MIEINETYKEKISFNKRLVFLYIAFGILGIVFYYQ
-14 SEVSCPSTPRTK
+14 IFNLQISNYSEYDIAAK
-26 ILFLLRSSTT
+26 NNK
-36 LSERAFACLDEVAD
+36 
-50 AMIISSANEEIS
+50 NEEIS

-68 IIFDRNG
+68 IIYDRNG
-75 EILVNNLPTFDL
+75 QILVNNIPTFDL
-87 ITKPY
+87 ITKPL
-92 FIDNPNDFLLKL
+92 FIDDPDDFLLKL
-104 SSFIRIDREDK
+104 SSFLEISK
-115 ELFLTQFKR
+115 EEKKVFLSQFQR
-124 AKALNKELT
+124 AKVLNKELT
-133 LKQSISEEERA
+133 LMQSISDEDRA
-144 RFLVRSH
+144 KFLVRSH
-151 MFENT
+151 LFESA
-156 YVGKRYLRNYLYPE
+156 YIGKRHLRNYLYPE
-170 IFSHSIGYVGRP
+170 IFSHSIGYVGKP
-182 NEEETDMLYALQN
+182 NEDELEKIYELES
-195 LNKKINYTYTN
+195 LNQKINYSYTN
-206 QLIIGKT
+206 QLIVGKT
-213 GLEFIYEDSLKGEF
+213 GLEFTYDDILMGQF
-227 GNNLREVDA
+227 GTNLREVDA
-236 QGKTIDEKISSDPEI
+236 RGRTLGEETFLDSKVGNNLFT
-251 GKDLYTSLDLKSHQ
+251 TLDLKSHQ

-270 FSNRKGAVVAVDI
+270 LNNRKGAVVAIDI

-301 LANGILKKDF
+301 LVNGILQKDF
-311 DQLLSSNEKPFFNRA
+311 DELLLSEEKPFFNRA
-326 LKGRYPPASA
+326 LKGRYPPASS
-336 IKPAIAIYGIEEGL
+336 IKPAIAMFGIEQGL

-374 WKEGGHGNTNL
+374 WKEGGHGDTNL

-406 NQLNKHLLSLGFGQ
+406 NQLNKHLLSLGFGD

-437 NWKMNKHNFGWFKG
+437 SWKMNKHNFGWFKG

-473 AYIIANKGKY
+473 AYIIANKGRFF
-483 NDLSLKKNLV
+483 DLSLKNDLV
-493 KDKKSINFSKFSNDD
+493 KNENRIEFNEFSNDD
-508 WYKLHES
+508 WFKLHES
-515 MINVVEGNTGTARRL
+515 MVNVIEGNTGTARRL
-530 KEKKSYIVAA
+530 RERKNYIVAA

-554 QYMETRLDNSLRDH
+554 QYSETRLDDNLRDH

-579 PRYAV
+579 PRYAI

-604 VLNALI
+604 VLNSLI

>member
-1 MFITKSSQSIKIQ
+1 MTDINETLKEKLSFNKRLIFLYIAFGILGIIFYSQIFNLQISNY
-14 SEVSCPSTPRTK
+14 SEYEIAAENNKNV
-26 ILFLLRSSTT
+26 
-36 LSERAFACLDEVAD
+36 
-50 AMIISSANEEIS
+50 EIS

-75 EILVNNLPTFDL
+75 EILVNNTPTFDL

-92 FIDNPNDFLLKL
+92 FIDNPYDFLKKL
-104 SSFIRIDREDK
+104 SSFLIIQEKDK
-115 ELFLTQFKR
+115 EAFLKQFEN

-133 LKQSISEEERA
+133 LKRSISENDRA
-144 RFLVRSH
+144 KFLVRSH
-151 MFENT
+151 MFDNA
-156 YVGKRYLRNYLYPE
+156 YVGKRYLRNHLYPE

-182 NEEETDMLYALQN
+182 NEDESDKIYNSKN
-195 LNKKINYTYTN
+195 LNKKINFTYTN

-213 GLEFIYEDSLKGEF
+213 GLEFIYEETLKGEF
-227 GNNLREVDA
+227 GKNLREVDA
-236 QGKTIDEKISSDPEI
+236 KGRTIIEEISSDPKV
-251 GKDLYTSLDLKSHQ
+251 GNNLYTSLDLKSHQ

-270 FSNRKGAVVAVDI
+270 LNKRKGAVVAVDI
-283 KDGSIV
+283 QDGSIV
-289 TLFSSPTFSTNQ
+289 TLFSSPTFPTNQ
-301 LANGILKKDF
+301 IANGILKKDF
-311 DQLLSSNEKPFFNRA
+311 DELLSSKEKPFFNRA

-336 IKPAIAIYGIEEGL
+336 IKPAIAMYGIEEGL
-350 IDWNFSIF
+350 IDWDFSIF
-358 DEGFFTLPED
+358 DKGFFTLPED

-374 WKEGGHGNTNL
+374 WKEGGHGETNL

-396 FFDLAYRSDI
+396 FFDLAYRADI
-406 NQLNKHLLSLGFGQ
+406 NKLNTHLLTLGFGE

-426 FEEDKVFVPEP
+426 FQEDKVFVPQP
-437 NWKMNKHNFGWFKG
+437 TWKMNKHNFGWFKG

-473 AYIIANKGKY
+473 AYIIANKGIY
-483 NDLSLKKNLV
+483 YDLSLKKDLV
-493 KDKKSINFSKFSNDD
+493 KDKKRIELKKFSNDD

-515 MINVVEGNTGTARRL
+515 MINVVEGRTGTARRL
-530 KEKKSYIVAA
+530 KDKKSYIVAA

-554 QYMETRLDNSLRDH
+554 QYVETRQDDNLRDH

-604 VLNALI
+604 VLNSLI

>member
-1 MFITKSSQSIKIQ
+1 MDINETLREKSSFNKRFIFLYLIFGIMGVVFYYQIFNLQISNY
-14 SEVSCPSTPRTK
+14 SEYEIAAK
-26 ILFLLRSSTT
+26 NNKNI
-36 LSERAFACLDEVAD
+36 
-50 AMIISSANEEIS
+50 EIS

-75 EILVNNLPTFDL
+75 EILVNNIPTFDL

-92 FIDNPNDFLLKL
+92 FIDNPDDFLLAL
-104 SSFIRIDREDK
+104 SSFLKITNEEK
-115 ELFLTQFKR
+115 KNFLEEFDN

-133 LKQSISEEERA
+133 LMRSITDEEKA
-144 RFLVRSH
+144 KFLVRSH
-151 MFENT
+151 SFKNA

-182 NEEETDMLYALQN
+182 NEDELDKIYGSLN
-195 LNKKINYTYTN
+195 LNNKINFSYTN
-206 QLIIGKT
+206 QLLVGKT
-213 GLEFIYEDSLKGEF
+213 GLEVIYEDTLKGEF
-227 GNNLREVDA
+227 GTNVREVDA
-236 QGKTIDEKISSDPEI
+236 RGRTIDEAISASPKT
-251 GKDLYTSLDLKSHQ
+251 GNNLYTSLDLKSHQ
-265 AAHKA
+265 AANKA
-270 FSNRKGAVVAVDI
+270 LNGRKGAIVAIDI

-289 TLFSSPTFSTNQ
+289 TLFSSPTFSANQ
-301 LANGILKKDF
+301 LANGILKRDF

-326 LKGRYPPASA
+326 LKGRYPPASS
-336 IKPAIAIYGIEEGL
+336 IKPAIAIYGIEEEL
-350 IDWNFSIF
+350 IDWDFSLF

-406 NQLNKHLLSLGFGQ
+406 NKLNAHLVSLGFGD

-426 FEEDKVFVPEP
+426 FEEDRVFVPNP
-437 NWKMNKHNFGWFKG
+437 SWKMNKHNFGWFKG

-483 NDLSLKKNLV
+483 SDLSLKKDLV
-493 KDKKSINFSKFSNDD
+493 KNEMNIQFNTFSNDD

-515 MINVVEGNTGTARRL
+515 MVNVIEGNTGTARRL
-530 KEKKSYIVAA
+530 KETKSYVVAA

-548 SGDNRE
+548 SADSKDE
-554 QYMETRLDNSLRDH
+554 YVETRLDDSLRDH

-574 GPMPN
+574 GPIPN

-604 VLNALI
+604 VLNSLI

>member
-1 MFITKSSQSIKIQ
+1 MIEINETYKEKISFNKRLIFLYVVFGILGIVFYYQ
-14 SEVSCPSTPRTK
+14 IFNLQISNYSEYEIAAK
-26 ILFLLRSSTT
+26 NNK
-36 LSERAFACLDEVAD
+36 
-50 AMIISSANEEIS
+50 NEEIS

-68 IIFDRNG
+68 IIYDRNG
-75 EILVNNLPTFDL
+75 EILVNNIPSFDL
-87 ITKPY
+87 ITKPI
-92 FIDNPNDFLLKL
+92 FIDDSNDFLLKL
-104 SSFIRIDREDK
+104 SSFLEIDEDEK
-115 ELFLTQFKR
+115 KVFLSQFEK

-133 LKQSISEEERA
+133 LMQSISDEDRA
-144 RFLVRSH
+144 KFLVRSH
-151 MFENT
+151 MFENA

-182 NEEETDMLYALQN
+182 NEDELDDIYELKG
-195 LNKKINYTYTN
+195 LNQKINFTYTN
-206 QLIIGKT
+206 QLIVGKT
-213 GLEFIYEDSLKGEF
+213 GLEFTYEDILTGEF
-227 GNNLREVDA
+227 GKNLREVDA
-236 QGKTIDEKISSDPEI
+236 RGRTLGEEISVESKA
-251 GKDLYTSLDLKSHQ
+251 GNNLYTSLDLQSHQ

-270 FSNRKGAVVAVDI
+270 LNNRKGAVVAIDI

-301 LANGILKKDF
+301 LVNGILQKDL
-311 DQLLSSNEKPFFNRA
+311 DKLLFSQEKPFFNRA
-326 LKGRYPPASA
+326 LKGRYPPASS
-336 IKPAIAIYGIEEGL
+336 IKPAIAMFGIDQGL

-374 WKEGGHGNTNL
+374 WKEGGHGDTNL

-396 FFDLAYRSDI
+396 FFNLAYRSDI
-406 NQLNKHLLSLGFGQ
+406 NQLNKHLLSIGFGD
-420 KACIDC
+420 KTCIDC

-437 NWKMNKHNFGWFKG
+437 SWKMNKHNFGWFKG

-473 AYIIANKGKY
+473 AYIIANKGNFY
-483 NDLSLKKNLV
+483 DLSLKKDLV
-493 KDKKSINFSKFSNDD
+493 KNEKSIEFNKFSNDD
-508 WYKLHES
+508 WFKLHES
-515 MINVVEGNTGTARRL
+515 MVNVIEGNTGTARSLR
-530 KEKKSYIVAA
+530 EKKDYIVAA

-554 QYMETRLDNSLRDH
+554 QYSETRLDDSLRDH

-604 VLNALI
+604 VLNSLI

>member
-1 MFITKSSQSIKIQ
+1 MDINETLREKSSFNKRLIFLYLIFGIMGVVFYYQIFNLQISNY
-14 SEVSCPSTPRTK
+14 SEYEIAAK
-26 ILFLLRSSTT
+26 NNKNI
-36 LSERAFACLDEVAD
+36 
-50 AMIISSANEEIS
+50 EIS

-75 EILVNNLPTFDL
+75 EILVNNIPTFDL

-92 FIDNPNDFLLKL
+92 FIDNPNDFLLAL
-104 SSFIRIDREDK
+104 SSFLKITNEEK
-115 ELFLTQFKR
+115 KNFLEEFDN

-133 LKQSISEEERA
+133 LMRSITDEEKA
-144 RFLVRSH
+144 KFLVRSH
-151 MFENT
+151 SFKNA

-182 NEEETDMLYALQN
+182 NEDELDKIYGSLN
-195 LNKKINYTYTN
+195 LNNKINFSYTN
-206 QLIIGKT
+206 QLLVGKT
-213 GLEFIYEDSLKGEF
+213 GLEFIYEDTLKGEF
-227 GNNLREVDA
+227 GTNVREVDA
-236 QGKTIDEKISSDPEI
+236 KGRTIDEAISASPKT
-251 GKDLYTSLDLKSHQ
+251 GNNLYTSLDLKSHQ
-265 AAHKA
+265 AANKA
-270 FSNRKGAVVAVDI
+270 LNGRKGAIVAIDI

-289 TLFSSPTFSTNQ
+289 TLFSSPTFSANQ
-301 LANGILKKDF
+301 LANGILKRDF

-326 LKGRYPPASA
+326 LKGRYPPASS
-336 IKPAIAIYGIEEGL
+336 IKPAIAIYGIEEEL
-350 IDWNFSIF
+350 IDWDFSLF

-406 NQLNKHLLSLGFGQ
+406 NKLNAHLSSLGFGD

-426 FEEDKVFVPEP
+426 FEEDRVFVPNP
-437 NWKMNKHNFGWFKG
+437 SWKMNKHNFGWFKG

-483 NDLSLKKNLV
+483 SDLSLKKDLV
-493 KDKKSINFSKFSNDD
+493 KNEMNIQFNKFSDDD

-515 MINVVEGNTGTARRL
+515 MVNVIEGNTGTARRL
-530 KEKKSYIVAA
+530 KEKKSYVVAA

-548 SGDNRE
+548 SADSKDE
-554 QYMETRLDNSLRDH
+554 YVETRLDDSLRDH

-574 GPMPN
+574 GPIPN

-604 VLNALI
+604 VLNSLI

>member
-1 MFITKSSQSIKIQ
+1 MDINETLREKSSFNKRFIFLYLIFGIMGVVFYYQIFNLQISNY
-14 SEVSCPSTPRTK
+14 SEYEIAAK
-26 ILFLLRSSTT
+26 NNKNI
-36 LSERAFACLDEVAD
+36 
-50 AMIISSANEEIS
+50 EIS

-75 EILVNNLPTFDL
+75 EILVNNIPTFDL

-92 FIDNPNDFLLKL
+92 FIDNPDDFLLAL
-104 SSFIRIDREDK
+104 SSFLKITNEEK
-115 ELFLTQFKR
+115 KNFLEEFDN

-133 LKQSISEEERA
+133 LMRSITDEEKA
-144 RFLVRSH
+144 KFLVRSH
-151 MFENT
+151 SFKNA

-182 NEEETDMLYALQN
+182 NEDELDKIYGSLN
-195 LNKKINYTYTN
+195 LNNKINFSYTN
-206 QLIIGKT
+206 QLLVGKT
-213 GLEFIYEDSLKGEF
+213 GLEVIYEDTLKGEF
-227 GNNLREVDA
+227 GTNIREVDA
-236 QGKTIDEKISSDPEI
+236 RGRTIDEAISASPKT
-251 GKDLYTSLDLKSHQ
+251 GNNLYTSLDLKSHQ
-265 AAHKA
+265 VANKA
-270 FSNRKGAVVAVDI
+270 LNGRKGAIVAIDI

-289 TLFSSPTFSTNQ
+289 TLFSSPTFSANQ
-301 LANGILKKDF
+301 LANGILKRDF

-326 LKGRYPPASA
+326 LKGRYPPASS
-336 IKPAIAIYGIEEGL
+336 IKPAIAIYGIEEEL
-350 IDWNFSIF
+350 IDWDFSLF

-406 NQLNKHLLSLGFGQ
+406 NKLNAHLVSLGFGD

-426 FEEDKVFVPEP
+426 FEEDRVFVPNP
-437 NWKMNKHNFGWFKG
+437 SWKMNKHNFGWFKG

-483 NDLSLKKNLV
+483 SDLSLKKDLV
-493 KDKKSINFSKFSNDD
+493 KNEMKIQFNKFSNDD

-515 MINVVEGNTGTARRL
+515 MVNVIGGNTGTARRL
-530 KEKKSYIVAA
+530 KETKSYVVAA

-548 SGDNRE
+548 SADSKD
-554 QYMETRLDNSLRDH
+554 QYVETRQDDSLRDH

-574 GPMPN
+574 GPIPN

-604 VLNALI
+604 VLNSLI

>member
-1 MFITKSSQSIKIQ
+1 MIEINETYKEKISFNKRLIFLYVVFGILGIVFYYQ
-14 SEVSCPSTPRTK
+14 IFNLQISNYSEYEIAAK
-26 ILFLLRSSTT
+26 NNK
-36 LSERAFACLDEVAD
+36 
-50 AMIISSANEEIS
+50 NEEIS

-68 IIFDRNG
+68 IIYDRNG
-75 EILVNNLPTFDL
+75 EILVNNIPSFDL
-87 ITKPY
+87 ITKPI
-92 FIDNPNDFLLKL
+92 FIDDSNDFLLKL
-104 SSFIRIDREDK
+104 SSFLEIDEDEK
-115 ELFLTQFKR
+115 KVFLSQFEK

-133 LKQSISEEERA
+133 LMQSISDEDRA
-144 RFLVRSH
+144 KFLVRSH
-151 MFENT
+151 MFENA

-182 NEEETDMLYALQN
+182 NEDELDDIYELKG
-195 LNKKINYTYTN
+195 LNQKINFTYTN
-206 QLIIGKT
+206 QLIVGKT
-213 GLEFIYEDSLKGEF
+213 GLEFTYEDILTGEF
-227 GNNLREVDA
+227 GKNLREVDA
-236 QGKTIDEKISSDPEI
+236 RGRTLGEEISTESKA
-251 GKDLYTSLDLKSHQ
+251 GNNLYTSLDLQSHQ

-270 FSNRKGAVVAVDI
+270 LNNRKGAVVAIDI

-301 LANGILKKDF
+301 LVNGILQKDL
-311 DQLLSSNEKPFFNRA
+311 DKLLFSQEKPFFNRA
-326 LKGRYPPASA
+326 LKGRYPPASS
-336 IKPAIAIYGIEEGL
+336 IKPAIAMFGIDQGL

-374 WKEGGHGNTNL
+374 WKEGGHGDTNL

-406 NQLNKHLLSLGFGQ
+406 NQLNKHLLSIGFGD
-420 KACIDC
+420 KTCIDC

-437 NWKMNKHNFGWFKG
+437 SWKMNKHNFGWFKG

-473 AYIIANKGKY
+473 AYIIANKGNFY
-483 NDLSLKKNLV
+483 DLSLKKDLV
-493 KDKKSINFSKFSNDD
+493 KNEKSIEFNKFSNDD
-508 WYKLHES
+508 WFKLHES
-515 MINVVEGNTGTARRL
+515 MVNVIEGNTGTARSLR
-530 KEKKSYIVAA
+530 EKKDYIVAA

-554 QYMETRLDNSLRDH
+554 QYSETRLDDSLRDH

-604 VLNALI
+604 VLNSLI

>member
-1 MFITKSSQSIKIQ
+1 MDINETLREKSSFNKRFIFLYLIFGIMGAVFYYQIFNLQISNY
-14 SEVSCPSTPRTK
+14 SEYEIAAK
-26 ILFLLRSSTT
+26 NNKNI
-36 LSERAFACLDEVAD
+36 
-50 AMIISSANEEIS
+50 EIS

-75 EILVNNLPTFDL
+75 EILVNNIPTFDL

-92 FIDNPNDFLLKL
+92 FIDNPDDFLLAL
-104 SSFIRIDREDK
+104 SSFLKITNEEK
-115 ELFLTQFKR
+115 KNFLEEFDN

-133 LKQSISEEERA
+133 LMRSITDEEKA
-144 RFLVRSH
+144 KFLVRSH
-151 MFENT
+151 SLKNA

-182 NEEETDMLYALQN
+182 NEDELDKIYGSLN
-195 LNKKINYTYTN
+195 LNNKINFSYTN
-206 QLIIGKT
+206 QLLVGKT
-213 GLEFIYEDSLKGEF
+213 GLEVIYEDTLKGEF
-227 GNNLREVDA
+227 GTNIREVDA
-236 QGKTIDEKISSDPEI
+236 RGRTIDEAISASPKT
-251 GKDLYTSLDLKSHQ
+251 GNNLYTSLDLKSHQ
-265 AAHKA
+265 AANKA
-270 FSNRKGAVVAVDI
+270 LNGRKGAIVAIDI

-289 TLFSSPTFSTNQ
+289 TLFSSPTFSANQ
-301 LANGILKKDF
+301 LANGILKRDF

-326 LKGRYPPASA
+326 LKGRYPPASS
-336 IKPAIAIYGIEEGL
+336 IKPAIAIYGIEEEL
-350 IDWNFSIF
+350 IDWDFSLF

-406 NQLNKHLLSLGFGQ
+406 NKLNAHLVSLGFGD

-426 FEEDKVFVPEP
+426 FEEDRVFVPNP
-437 NWKMNKHNFGWFKG
+437 SWKMNKHNFGWFKG

-483 NDLSLKKNLV
+483 SDLSLKKDLV
-493 KDKKSINFSKFSNDD
+493 KNEMNIQFNTFSNDD

-515 MINVVEGNTGTARRL
+515 MVNVIEGNTGTARRL
-530 KEKKSYIVAA
+530 KETKSYVVAA

-548 SGDNRE
+548 SADSKDE
-554 QYMETRLDNSLRDH
+554 YVETRLDDSLRDH

-574 GPMPN
+574 GPIPN
-579 PRYAV
+579 PRYAI

-604 VLNALI
+604 VLNSLI

>member
-1 MFITKSSQSIKIQ
+1 MDINETLREKSSFNKRFIFLYLIFGIMGVVFYYQIFNLQISNY
-14 SEVSCPSTPRTK
+14 SEYEIAAK
-26 ILFLLRSSTT
+26 NNKNI
-36 LSERAFACLDEVAD
+36 
-50 AMIISSANEEIS
+50 EIS

-75 EILVNNLPTFDL
+75 EILVNNIPTFDL

-92 FIDNPNDFLLKL
+92 FIDNPDDFLLAL
-104 SSFIRIDREDK
+104 SSFLKITNEEK
-115 ELFLTQFKR
+115 KNFLEEFDN

-133 LKQSISEEERA
+133 LMRSITDEEKA
-144 RFLVRSH
+144 KFLVRSH
-151 MFENT
+151 SFKNA

-182 NEEETDMLYALQN
+182 NEDELDKIYGSLN
-195 LNKKINYTYTN
+195 LNNKINFSYTN
-206 QLIIGKT
+206 QLLVGKT
-213 GLEFIYEDSLKGEF
+213 GLEVIYEDTLKGEF
-227 GNNLREVDA
+227 GTNIREVDA
-236 QGKTIDEKISSDPEI
+236 RGRTIDEAISASPKT
-251 GKDLYTSLDLKSHQ
+251 GNNLYTSLDLKSHQ
-265 AAHKA
+265 AANKA
-270 FSNRKGAVVAVDI
+270 LNGRKGAIVAIDI

-289 TLFSSPTFSTNQ
+289 TLFSSPTFSANQ
-301 LANGILKKDF
+301 LANGILKRDF

-326 LKGRYPPASA
+326 LKGRYPPASS
-336 IKPAIAIYGIEEGL
+336 IKPAIAIYGIEEEL
-350 IDWNFSIF
+350 IDWDFSLF

-406 NQLNKHLLSLGFGQ
+406 NKLNAHLVSLGFGD

-426 FEEDKVFVPEP
+426 FEEDRVFVPNP
-437 NWKMNKHNFGWFKG
+437 SWKMNKHNFGWFKG

-483 NDLSLKKNLV
+483 SDLSLKKDLV
-493 KDKKSINFSKFSNDD
+493 KNEMNIQVNTFSNDD

-515 MINVVEGNTGTARRL
+515 MVNVIEGNTGTARRL
-530 KEKKSYIVAA
+530 KEKKSYVVAA

-548 SGDNRE
+548 SADSKD
-554 QYMETRLDNSLRDH
+554 QYVETRLDDSLRDH

-604 VLNALI
+604 VLNSLI

>member
-1 MFITKSSQSIKIQ
+1 MDINETLREKSSFNKRFIFLYLIFGIMGVVFYYQIFNLQISNY
-14 SEVSCPSTPRTK
+14 SEYEIAAK
-26 ILFLLRSSTT
+26 NNKNI
-36 LSERAFACLDEVAD
+36 
-50 AMIISSANEEIS
+50 EIS

-75 EILVNNLPTFDL
+75 EILVNNIPTFDL

-92 FIDNPNDFLLKL
+92 FIDNPDDFLLAL
-104 SSFIRIDREDK
+104 SSFLKITNEEK
-115 ELFLTQFKR
+115 KNFLEEFDN

-133 LKQSISEEERA
+133 LMRSITDEEKA
-144 RFLVRSH
+144 KFLVRSH
-151 MFENT
+151 SFKNA

-182 NEEETDMLYALQN
+182 NEDELDKIYGSLN
-195 LNKKINYTYTN
+195 LNNKINFSYTN
-206 QLIIGKT
+206 QLLVGKT
-213 GLEFIYEDSLKGEF
+213 GLEVIYEDTLKGEF
-227 GNNLREVDA
+227 GVNIREVDA
-236 QGKTIDEKISSDPEI
+236 RGRTIDEAISASPKT
-251 GKDLYTSLDLKSHQ
+251 GNNLYTSLDLKSHQ
-265 AAHKA
+265 AANKA
-270 FSNRKGAVVAVDI
+270 LNGRKGAIVAIDI

-289 TLFSSPTFSTNQ
+289 TLFSSPTFSANQ
-301 LANGILKKDF
+301 LANGILKRDF

-326 LKGRYPPASA
+326 LKGRYPPASS
-336 IKPAIAIYGIEEGL
+336 IKPAIAIYGIEEEL
-350 IDWNFSIF
+350 IDWDFSLF

-406 NQLNKHLLSLGFGQ
+406 NKLNAHLVSLGFGD

-426 FEEDKVFVPEP
+426 FEEDRVFVPNP
-437 NWKMNKHNFGWFKG
+437 SWKMNKHNFGWFKG

-483 NDLSLKKNLV
+483 SDLSLKKDLV
-493 KDKKSINFSKFSNDD
+493 KNEMNIQFNKFSNDD

-515 MINVVEGNTGTARRL
+515 MVNVIEGNTGTARRL
-530 KEKKSYIVAA
+530 KETKSYVVAA

-548 SGDNRE
+548 SADSKD
-554 QYMETRLDNSLRDH
+554 QYVETRLDDSLRDH

-604 VLNALI
+604 VLNSLI

>member
-1 MFITKSSQSIKIQ
+1 MDINETLREKSSFNKRFIFLYLIFGIMGAVFYYQIFNLQISNY
-14 SEVSCPSTPRTK
+14 SEYEIAAK
-26 ILFLLRSSTT
+26 NNKNI
-36 LSERAFACLDEVAD
+36 
-50 AMIISSANEEIS
+50 EIS

-75 EILVNNLPTFDL
+75 EILVNNIPTFDL

-92 FIDNPNDFLLKL
+92 FIDNPDDFLLAL
-104 SSFIRIDREDK
+104 SSFLKITNEEK
-115 ELFLTQFKR
+115 KNFLEEFDN

-133 LKQSISEEERA
+133 LMRSITDEEKA
-144 RFLVRSH
+144 KFLVRSH
-151 MFENT
+151 SFKNA

-182 NEEETDMLYALQN
+182 NEDELDKIYGSLN
-195 LNKKINYTYTN
+195 LNNKINFTYTN
-206 QLIIGKT
+206 QLLVGKT
-213 GLEFIYEDSLKGEF
+213 GLEVIYEDTLKGEF
-227 GNNLREVDA
+227 GTNIREVDA
-236 QGKTIDEKISSDPEI
+236 RGRTIDEAISASPKT
-251 GKDLYTSLDLKSHQ
+251 GNNLYTSLDLKSHQ
-265 AAHKA
+265 AANKA
-270 FSNRKGAVVAVDI
+270 LNGRKGAIVAIDI

-289 TLFSSPTFSTNQ
+289 TLFSSPTFSANQ
-301 LANGILKKDF
+301 LANGILKRDF

-326 LKGRYPPASA
+326 LKGRYPPASS
-336 IKPAIAIYGIEEGL
+336 IKPAIAIYGIEEEL
-350 IDWNFSIF
+350 IDWDFSLF

-406 NQLNKHLLSLGFGQ
+406 NKLNAHLVSLGFGD

-426 FEEDKVFVPEP
+426 FEEDRVFVPNP
-437 NWKMNKHNFGWFKG
+437 SWKMNKHNFGWFKG

-483 NDLSLKKNLV
+483 SDLSLKKDLV
-493 KDKKSINFSKFSNDD
+493 KNEMNIQFNKFSNDD

-515 MINVVEGNTGTARRL
+515 MVNVIEGNTGTARRL
-530 KEKKSYIVAA
+530 KETKSYVVAA

-548 SGDNRE
+548 SADSKD
-554 QYMETRLDNSLRDH
+554 QYVETRLDDSLRDH

-574 GPMPN
+574 GPIPN

-604 VLNALI
+604 VLNSLI

>member
-1 MFITKSSQSIKIQ
+1 MIEINETYKEKISFNKRLIFLYVVFGILGIVFYYQ
-14 SEVSCPSTPRTK
+14 IFNLQISNYSEYEIAAK
-26 ILFLLRSSTT
+26 NNK
-36 LSERAFACLDEVAD
+36 
-50 AMIISSANEEIS
+50 NEEIS

-68 IIFDRNG
+68 IIYDRNG
-75 EILVNNLPTFDL
+75 EILVNNIPSFDL
-87 ITKPY
+87 ITKPI
-92 FIDNPNDFLLKL
+92 FIDDANDFLLKL
-104 SSFIRIDREDK
+104 SSFLEIDEDEK
-115 ELFLTQFKR
+115 KVFLSQFEK

-133 LKQSISEEERA
+133 LMQSISDEDRA
-144 RFLVRSH
+144 KFLVRSH
-151 MFENT
+151 MFENA

-182 NEEETDMLYALQN
+182 NEDELDDIYESKG
-195 LNKKINYTYTN
+195 LNQKINFTYTN
-206 QLIIGKT
+206 QLIVGKT
-213 GLEFIYEDSLKGEF
+213 GLEFTYEDILTGEF
-227 GNNLREVDA
+227 GKNLREVDA
-236 QGKTIDEKISSDPEI
+236 RGRTLGEEISTESKA
-251 GKDLYTSLDLKSHQ
+251 GNNLYTSLDLQSHQ

-270 FSNRKGAVVAVDI
+270 FNNRKGAVVAIDI

-301 LANGILKKDF
+301 LVNGILQKDL
-311 DQLLSSNEKPFFNRA
+311 DKLLFSQEKPFFNRA
-326 LKGRYPPASA
+326 LKGRYPPASS
-336 IKPAIAIYGIEEGL
+336 IKPAIAMFGIDQGL

-374 WKEGGHGNTNL
+374 WKEGGHGDTNL

-406 NQLNKHLLSLGFGQ
+406 NQLNKHLLSIGFGD
-420 KACIDC
+420 KTCIDC

-437 NWKMNKHNFGWFKG
+437 LWKMNKHNFGWFKG

-473 AYIIANKGKY
+473 AYIIANKGNFY
-483 NDLSLKKNLV
+483 DLSLKKDLV
-493 KDKKSINFSKFSNDD
+493 KNEKSIEFNKFSNDD
-508 WYKLHES
+508 WFKLHES
-515 MINVVEGNTGTARRL
+515 MVNVIEGNTGTARSLR
-530 KEKKSYIVAA
+530 EKKDYIVAA

-554 QYMETRLDNSLRDH
+554 QYSETRLDDSLRDH

-604 VLNALI
+604 VLNSLI

>member
-1 MFITKSSQSIKIQ
+1 MTEINETYKEKTSFNKRLIFLYVVFGILGIVFYYQIFNLQISNY
-14 SEVSCPSTPRTK
+14 SEYEIAAK
-26 ILFLLRSSTT
+26 NNK
-36 LSERAFACLDEVAD
+36 
-50 AMIISSANEEIS
+50 NEEIS

-68 IIFDRNG
+68 IIYDRNG
-75 EILVNNLPTFDL
+75 EILVNNIPSFDL
-87 ITKPY
+87 ITKPI
-92 FIDNPNDFLLKL
+92 FIDDSNDFLLKL
-104 SSFIRIDREDK
+104 SSFLEIEEEEK
-115 ELFLTQFKR
+115 KVFLSKFEK

-133 LKQSISEEERA
+133 LMQSISDEDRA
-144 RFLVRSH
+144 KFLVRSH
-151 MFENT
+151 MFENA

-182 NEEETDMLYALQN
+182 NEDELDDIYEFKG
-195 LNKKINYTYTN
+195 LNQKINFTYTN
-206 QLIIGKT
+206 QLIVGKT
-213 GLEFIYEDSLKGEF
+213 GLEFTYEDILTGEF
-227 GNNLREVDA
+227 GKNLREVDA
-236 QGKTIDEKISSDPEI
+236 RGRTLGEEISIESKA
-251 GKDLYTSLDLKSHQ
+251 GNNLYTSLDLQSHQ

-270 FSNRKGAVVAVDI
+270 LNNRKGAVVAIDI

-301 LANGILKKDF
+301 LVNGILQKDL
-311 DQLLSSNEKPFFNRA
+311 DKLLFSQEKPFFNRA
-326 LKGRYPPASA
+326 LKGRYPPASS
-336 IKPAIAIYGIEEGL
+336 IKPAIAMFGIDQGL

-374 WKEGGHGNTNL
+374 WKEGGHGDTNL

-406 NQLNKHLLSLGFGQ
+406 NQLNKHLLSIGFGD
-420 KACIDC
+420 KTCIDC

-437 NWKMNKHNFGWFKG
+437 SWKMNKHNFGWFKG

-473 AYIIANKGKY
+473 AYIIANKG
-483 NDLSLKKNLV
+483 NFFDLSLKKDLLKNE
-493 KDKKSINFSKFSNDD
+493 KNIEFNKFSNDD
-508 WYKLHES
+508 WFKLHES
-515 MINVVEGNTGTARRL
+515 MVNVVEGNTGTARSLR
-530 KEKKSYIVAA
+530 EKKDYIVAA

-554 QYMETRLDNSLRDH
+554 QYSETRLDDSLRDH

-604 VLNALI
+604 VLNSLI

>member
-1 MFITKSSQSIKIQ
+1 MIEINETYKEKTSFNKRLIFLYVVFGILGIVFYYQIFNLQISNY
-14 SEVSCPSTPRTK
+14 SEYEIAAK
-26 ILFLLRSSTT
+26 NNK
-36 LSERAFACLDEVAD
+36 
-50 AMIISSANEEIS
+50 NEEIS

-68 IIFDRNG
+68 IIYDRNG
-75 EILVNNLPTFDL
+75 EILVNNIPSFDL
-87 ITKPY
+87 ITKPI
-92 FIDNPNDFLLKL
+92 FIDDSNDFLIKL
-104 SSFIRIDREDK
+104 SSFLEIDEDEK
-115 ELFLTQFKR
+115 KVFLSQFEK

-133 LKQSISEEERA
+133 LMQSISDEDRA
-144 RFLVRSH
+144 KFLVRSH
-151 MFENT
+151 MFENA

-182 NEEETDMLYALQN
+182 NEDELDDIYELKG
-195 LNKKINYTYTN
+195 LNQKINFTYTN
-206 QLIIGKT
+206 QLIVGKT
-213 GLEFIYEDSLKGEF
+213 GLEFTYEDILTGEF
-227 GNNLREVDA
+227 GKNLREVDA
-236 QGKTIDEKISSDPEI
+236 RGRTLGEEISTESKA
-251 GKDLYTSLDLKSHQ
+251 GNNLYTSLDLQSHQ

-270 FSNRKGAVVAVDI
+270 FNNRKGAVVAIDI

-301 LANGILKKDF
+301 LVNGILQKDL
-311 DQLLSSNEKPFFNRA
+311 DKLLFSQEKPFFNRA
-326 LKGRYPPASA
+326 LKGRYPPASS
-336 IKPAIAIYGIEEGL
+336 IKPAIAMFGIEQGL

-374 WKEGGHGNTNL
+374 WKEGGHGDTNL

-406 NQLNKHLLSLGFGQ
+406 NQLNKHLLSIGFGD
-420 KACIDC
+420 KTCVDC

-437 NWKMNKHNFGWFKG
+437 SWKMNKHNFGWFKG

-473 AYIIANKGKY
+473 AYIIANKGNFY
-483 NDLSLKKNLV
+483 DLSLKKDLV
-493 KDKKSINFSKFSNDD
+493 KNEKSIEFNKFSNDD
-508 WYKLHES
+508 WFKLHES
-515 MINVVEGNTGTARRL
+515 MVNVIEGNTGTARSLR
-530 KEKKSYIVAA
+530 EKKDYIVAA

-554 QYMETRLDNSLRDH
+554 QYSETRLDDSLRDH

-604 VLNALI
+604 VLNSLI

>member
-1 MFITKSSQSIKIQ
+1 MDINETLREKSSFNKRFIFLYLIFGIMGVVFYYQIFNLQISNY
-14 SEVSCPSTPRTK
+14 SEYEIAAK
-26 ILFLLRSSTT
+26 NNKNI
-36 LSERAFACLDEVAD
+36 
-50 AMIISSANEEIS
+50 EIS

-75 EILVNNLPTFDL
+75 EILVNNIPTFDL

-92 FIDNPNDFLLKL
+92 FIDNPDDFLLAL
-104 SSFIRIDREDK
+104 SSFLKITNEEK
-115 ELFLTQFKR
+115 KNFLEEFDN

-133 LKQSISEEERA
+133 LMRSITDEEKA
-144 RFLVRSH
+144 KFLVRSH
-151 MFENT
+151 SFKNA

-182 NEEETDMLYALQN
+182 NEDELDKIYGSLN
-195 LNKKINYTYTN
+195 LNNKINFSYTN
-206 QLIIGKT
+206 QLLVGKT
-213 GLEFIYEDSLKGEF
+213 GLEVIYEDTLKGEF
-227 GNNLREVDA
+227 GTNIREVDA
-236 QGKTIDEKISSDPEI
+236 RGRTIDEAISASPKT
-251 GKDLYTSLDLKSHQ
+251 GNNLYTSLDLKSHQ
-265 AAHKA
+265 AANKA
-270 FSNRKGAVVAVDI
+270 LNGRKGAIVAIDI

-289 TLFSSPTFSTNQ
+289 TLFSSPTFSANQ
-301 LANGILKKDF
+301 LANGILKRDF

-326 LKGRYPPASA
+326 LKGRYPPASS
-336 IKPAIAIYGIEEGL
+336 IKPAIAIYGIEEEL
-350 IDWNFSIF
+350 IDWDFSLF

-406 NQLNKHLLSLGFGQ
+406 NKLNAHLLSLGFGE

-426 FEEDKVFVPEP
+426 FEEDRVFVPNP
-437 NWKMNKHNFGWFKG
+437 SWKMNKHNFGWFKG

-483 NDLSLKKNLV
+483 SDLSLKKDLV
-493 KDKKSINFSKFSNDD
+493 KNEMNIQFNKFSNDD

-515 MINVVEGNTGTARRL
+515 MVNVIEGNTGTARRL
-530 KEKKSYIVAA
+530 KETKSYVVAA

-548 SGDNRE
+548 SADSKD
-554 QYMETRLDNSLRDH
+554 QYVETRQDDSLRDH

-604 VLNALI
+604 VLNSLI

>member
-1 MFITKSSQSIKIQ
+1 MDINETLREKSSFNKRFIFLYLIFGIMGVVFYYQIFNLQISNY
-14 SEVSCPSTPRTK
+14 SEYEIAAK
-26 ILFLLRSSTT
+26 NNKNI
-36 LSERAFACLDEVAD
+36 
-50 AMIISSANEEIS
+50 EIS

-75 EILVNNLPTFDL
+75 EILVNNIPTFDL

-92 FIDNPNDFLLKL
+92 FIDNPDDFLLAL
-104 SSFIRIDREDK
+104 SSFLKITNEEK
-115 ELFLTQFKR
+115 KNFLEEFDN

-133 LKQSISEEERA
+133 LMRSITDEEKA
-144 RFLVRSH
+144 KFLVRSH
-151 MFENT
+151 SFKNA

-182 NEEETDMLYALQN
+182 NEDELDKIYGSLN
-195 LNKKINYTYTN
+195 LNNKINFSYTN
-206 QLIIGKT
+206 QLLVGKT
-213 GLEFIYEDSLKGEF
+213 GLEVIYEDTLKGEF
-227 GNNLREVDA
+227 GTNIREVDA
-236 QGKTIDEKISSDPEI
+236 RGRTIDEAISASPKT
-251 GKDLYTSLDLKSHQ
+251 GNNLYTSLDLKSHQ
-265 AAHKA
+265 AANKA
-270 FSNRKGAVVAVDI
+270 LNGRKGAIVAIDI

-289 TLFSSPTFSTNQ
+289 TLFSSPTFSANQ
-301 LANGILKKDF
+301 LANGILKRDF

-326 LKGRYPPASA
+326 LKGRYPPASS
-336 IKPAIAIYGIEEGL
+336 IKPAIAIYGIEEEL
-350 IDWNFSIF
+350 IDWDFSLF

-406 NQLNKHLLSLGFGQ
+406 NKLNAHLVSLGFGD

-426 FEEDKVFVPEP
+426 FEEDRVFVPNP
-437 NWKMNKHNFGWFKG
+437 SWKMNKHNFGWFKG

-483 NDLSLKKNLV
+483 SDLSLKKDLV
-493 KDKKSINFSKFSNDD
+493 KNEMNIQFNKFSNDD

-515 MINVVEGNTGTARRL
+515 MVNVIEGNTGTARRL
-530 KEKKSYIVAA
+530 KETKSFVVAA

-548 SGDNRE
+548 SADSKD
-554 QYMETRLDNSLRDH
+554 QYVETRQDDSLRDH

-574 GPMPN
+574 GPIPN

-604 VLNALI
+604 VLNSLI